1 MSSTKELEAAWSA
14 LREHWAIEPS
24 PQPLPKTPVYSALRM
39 FLSPALRPL
48 LRWRIHGADRIPRTG
63 ATILAAN
70 HLSHVDPIAVIAAA
84 RRTTHYL
91 AKDGHFS
98 NPMTRFVMHATG
110 QIETHRE
117 AGGSDALACAANIL
131 INGKAL
137 GIFPEGTR
145 SKRKEAPFLLPGK
158 TGVARLAAAH
168 PHAVVV
174 PIALVGT
181 REVMEPQHHKWPRLH
196 RRFDVNA
203 GEGVSWLQWLGS
215 ADGGNMT
222 PASLQTLAQAEDHEV
237 RSELARMY
245 RTFTDQ
251 LMASLTALGA
261 P

>member
-1 MSSTKELEAAWSA
+1 MSSTEELEAAWSA

-117 AGGSDALACAANIL
+117 AA
-131 INGKAL
+131 
-137 GIFPEGTR
+137 
-145 SKRKEAPFLLPGK
+145 EAMRWPAPPTFSS
-158 TGVARLAAAH
+158 TGRRLASFRKAPAQSERKPRFCCPEKRASH
-168 PHAVVV
+168 D
-174 PIALVGT
+174 LLRLT
-181 REVMEPQHHKWPRLH
+181 RTPSLYRLLWWG
-196 RRFDVNA
+196 RA
-203 GEGVSWLQWLGS
+203 K
-215 ADGGNMT
+215 
-222 PASLQTLAQAEDHEV
+222 
-237 RSELARMY
+237 
-245 RTFTDQ
+245 
-251 LMASLTALGA
+251 
-261 P
+261 